1 MRWVRA
7 IVDTEPRLGVL
18 AGDRVQVL
26 AGSTSLIE
34 LLAAGQLA
42 EAGQHTLAHPETV
55 LDLDDVH
62 LFAPIE
68 NPLRSATGGPVRQ
81 PLAVRATRQYN
92 QDS

>member
-1 MRWVRA
+1 MLWVRA

-18 AGDRVQVL
+18 AD
-26 AGSTSLIE
+26 AGHRAI
-34 LLAAGQLA
+34 
-42 EAGQHTLAHPETV
+42 AHPETV
-55 LDLDDVH
+55 LDLGDTRV
-62 LFAPIE
+62 LAPIE